1 MITIKK
7 LNSFKTLDLTRS
19 PNLRLTKSKSIIKGK
34 KVKLETPIKLKILT
48 PNSTSSQNKIFF
60 NSYITDKKD
69 KTNAKFF
76 SAKKIIIKSNEN
88 PKSEKKIKSRFSI
101 SPLIKTSKYEDR
113 NFVKYIQSYPKTF
126 YQKIYNNLE
135 KMKMKAEKTIEVMK
149 KNLSLTNRE
158 VSLRKKNIL
167 NINTFINRGLR
178 LKKNKLKNIFQ
189 EKDNS
194 DNNNNDKAKSEE
206 KNITKNSD
214 IKLLS
219 SSDEKKE
226 TKSLENENNDSNLY
240 NNKKYYLGL
249 QKIPLKPFYTIRM
262 KPLYDPLYKSLESKK
277 NFYKNMCHI
286 RFDNIR
292 KINTNEVSKKIYD
305 SPFQLNIMNSFIKE
319 PDLQLKNIL
328 NKLRLLLNNI
338 QHFYNNY
345 LIKKEFRHAFV
356 NMENLVKAQ
365 LNNKIEEECI
375 LIIKLVPLILKE
387 FYFSLSQ
394 LLYINIP
401 QLNEEMEKIPT
412 NEFEC
417 LKYNIHFFFKIKEYL
432 AGSIEIYRIIQKQIA
447 EFKFT
452 PNEFNIINNIIDLA
466 RYNSTSMISMANSYI
481 EKTKNDDDIFNKFK
495 IGVKMKKKK
504 TVVKENDFERYHKRR
519 RIKILNDKDKIER
532 IKSALNIGNKENFGK
547 FNLIINKNLDKN
559 NRTPSILN
567 SFLIKDMMKYFIPEV
582 KEKIISLQ
590 VIERYKKIDLERLK
604 YNPDNWRIDDGSSS
618 VNNEEN
624 EKEKKEREREKEK
637 EEFNKNDS

>member
-1 MITIKK
+1 MITTKK

-19 PNLRLTKSKSIIKGK
+19 PNLRLTKSKLIIKGK
-34 KVKLETPIKLKILT
+34 KVNLETPVKLKILT

-60 NSYITDKKD
+60 NSNITDKKD
-69 KTNAKFF
+69 KTNVKFF

-88 PKSEKKIKSRFSI
+88 SKSGKKIKSRFSI
-101 SPLIKTSKYEDR
+101 SPLNKTSKYEDR

-158 VSLRKKNIL
+158 VSFRKKNIL
-167 NINTFINRGLR
+167 NINTFIHRGLK
-178 LKKNKLKNIFQ
+178 LKKNKLKNILQ

-194 DNNNNDKAKSEE
+194 DNNNKDKAKSEE

-214 IKLLS
+214 IKILS
-219 SSDEKKE
+219 SLDEKKE
-226 TKSLENENNDSNLY
+226 TKSLENEDNDSNLY

-249 QKIPLKPFYTIRM
+249 QKIPLKPFYTMRM
-262 KPLYDPLYKSLESKK
+262 KPLYDPLYKSLENKK

-375 LIIKLVPLILKE
+375 LIIKLIPLILKE

-401 QLNEEMEKIPT
+401 HLNEEMEKIPT

-417 LKYNIHFFFKIKEYL
+417 LKLNIHFFYNIKEYL

-466 RYNSTSMISMANSYI
+466 RYNSTSMISMASSYI
-481 EKTKNDDDIFNKFK
+481 EKTKTDDDIFNKFK

-504 TVVKENDFERYHKRR
+504 TVVKENDFERFHKRR

-559 NRTPSILN
+559 NRTSSILN

-590 VIERYKKIDLERLK
+590 VIERYKKLDLERLK

-624 EKEKKEREREKEK
+624 EKEKKEKEKEKEK
-637 EEFNKNDS
+637 EEFNINDL